1 LADYYHLE
9 GALIESRGN
18 GENSLDATWMLLTR
32 NNAFL
37 QQPGLAGHASQRA
50 PGTPGLQLWT
60 DDYTNLFQILR

>member
-1 LADYYHLE
+1 
-9 GALIESRGN
+9 
-18 GENSLDATWMLLTR
+18 MLLTR